1 LPRTQPGRSTTS
13 SQTRTWPGS
22 PPHTSLFSAA
32 AGACCGSATA
42 PPAPA
47 GSGGAAVRRCGGYG
61 GLRVAGTRWA
71 GWHEWRR
78 RPGDRGDVVHVL
90 DPGRHRRRG
99 GLLRGDQGGPR
110 QDPRVHP
117 LLWVVALLFVV
128 YFLRGPIE
136 QLILK

>member
-1 LPRTQPGRSTTS
+1 YCATCPGRV
-13 SQTRTWPGS
+13 RWRR
-22 PPHTSLFSAA
+22 
-32 AGACCGSATA
+32 C
-42 PPAPA
+42 PAMRW
-47 GSGGAAVRRCGGYG
+47 VRRAQG
-61 GLRVAGTRWA
+61 RRHAMA